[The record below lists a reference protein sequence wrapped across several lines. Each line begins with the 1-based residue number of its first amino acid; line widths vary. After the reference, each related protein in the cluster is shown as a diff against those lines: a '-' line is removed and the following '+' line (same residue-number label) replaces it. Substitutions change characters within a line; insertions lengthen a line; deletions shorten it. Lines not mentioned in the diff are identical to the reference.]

1 MQHLIIYS
9 HLNPTSFT
17 KAIVDEVEKNAIA
30 SGDEVKIIDLY
41 GDQFNPVLGMPDI
54 AHQFMGQTMP
64 DDVKKY
70 QDMITWADHLTVVY
84 PMWWGQMPAMLK
96 GFIDRVF
103 SYGFAFSISENGAQ
117 ALLKGKT
124 ASVFVNTNTP
134 TAVYEATQMNT
145 AQRRIIDGG
154 IFGFCGIDTEI
165 TFFGQVSSG
174 SDELRKGYLEAIK
187 SR

>member
-165 TFFGQVSSG
+165 TFLGQVSSG